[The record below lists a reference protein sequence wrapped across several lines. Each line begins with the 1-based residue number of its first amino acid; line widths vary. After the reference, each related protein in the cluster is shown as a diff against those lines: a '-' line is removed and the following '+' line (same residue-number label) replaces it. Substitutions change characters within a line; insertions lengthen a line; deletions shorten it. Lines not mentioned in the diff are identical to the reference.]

1 MVAKEFNDVLKV
13 EDDEA
18 EETLSLCDLVINS
31 NTEDYNCKDDEFSI
45 EDRQELSSSS
55 EDFFEFSSE
64 EYFTS
69 STNNYPTDD
78 IIFCGKRIP
87 HKQNHVAE
95 QTRLINDTVLKQ
107 QKLLHKK
114 SSIINYK
121 PLPCGKSM
129 CCNNVSIQQQQ
140 WGRSNE

>member
-18 EETLSLCDLVINS
+18 EETLSLCDLVING
-31 NTEDYNCKDDEFSI
+31 NTEDYNNNNNNNCK
-45 EDRQELSSSS
+45 DRQELSSSS

-87 HKQNHVAE
+87 HKQHHVPE

-121 PLPCGKSM
+121 PLPCGKSR

-140 WGRSNE
+140 RRRSKE